1 MNKTAF
7 FLVGLCAVFL
17 VSCNST
23 RLASSW
29 REPDRTVTSKQLNKI
44 LIVAMVRN
52 ETSRRKAE
60 DEMKKYLQDRGV
72 VSYNYLD
79 EHTTNI
85 SEQEERQIIS
95 KIRADNFDG
104 AITMRLVDVDKDI
117 DYVPGTISSY
127 PIYYRSFGGFY
138 RRSWI
143 YSSTPDRY
151 YSTKTYRVE
160 VNIYS
165 IKDDRIIW
173 TGLTETTNPSG
184 VEKMAM
190 EVAKIVYDK
199 MVEEGFISK

>member
-1 MNKTAF
+1 MSKYAF
-7 FLVGLCAVFL
+7 FLAGICAIAL
-17 VSCNST
+17 ISCNST

-29 REPDRTVTSKQLNKI
+29 REPDRSVTMNQLNKI

-60 DEMKKYLQDRGV
+60 DEMKKFLQDRGV

-79 EHTTNI
+79 QYTTSI
-85 SEQEERQIIS
+85 TEQDERDIIN
-95 KIRADNFDG
+95 KIRRDNFDG

-151 YSTKTYRVE
+151 YSSKTYRVE
-160 VNIYS
+160 INIYS
-165 IKDDRIIW
+165 IKEDKIIW

-184 VEKMAM
+184 VDKMAM
-190 EVAKIVYDK
+190 EVAKVIYDK

>member
-7 FLVGLCAVFL
+7 FLAGLCAIFL
-17 VSCNST
+17 MSCNST

-29 REPDRTVTSKQLNKI
+29 REPDRTVIGNPLNKI
-44 LIVAMVRN
+44 LIVAMVKS

-60 DEMKKYLQDRGV
+60 DEMKKYLQEKAV
-72 VSYNYLD
+72 VSYSYLN
-79 EHTTNI
+79 EYTTSI
-85 SEQEERQIIS
+85 TEQDERQILN
-95 KIRADNFDG
+95 KIKGDNFDG

-127 PIYYRSFGGFY
+127 PVYYRSFGGFY

-165 IKDDRIIW
+165 IKEDKIIW
-173 TGLTETTNPSG
+173 TGLTETTNPNG

-190 EVAKIVYDK
+190 EVAKIVYNK
-199 MVEEGFISK
+199 MIEEGFISK